1 MRIYYR
7 AKNRKDLVKAISD
20 FTGKKAKYLRLPT
33 YAYQIGEYNVDK
45 EGNLN
50 FEDEMDSE
58 EVQSLIVYLEKRGF
72 TGEIEA
78 KESPTLAQETEAE
91 GEIPPEKR
99 EAPQDETTRFVVAL
113 PEKLVN
119 LSNLQNL
126 LAAKGTLIKKALGVD
141 NLEVKE
147 EYEKVSFPW
156 FDGEE
161 VPKPYIEFIVAI
173 CQMSRNQK
181 RISAKAKE
189 VTNEKYAFRCFLL
202 RLGFIGPEYKETRKE
217 LLKNLSGSSAFKNG
231 ERKGKNNETSD

>member
-33 YAYQIGEYNVDK
+33 YAYQIGDFNVDK

-58 EVQSLIVYLEKRGF
+58 EVQSLIAYLEKRGF
-72 TGEIEA
+72 TGEFEGKKSTDPIEG
-78 KESPTLAQETEAE
+78 SDQE
-91 GEIPPEKR
+91 GEIPQEKS
-99 EAPQDETTRFVVAL
+99 EAPQGENVRFVVAL
-113 PEKLVN
+113 PEALVN
-119 LSNLQNL
+119 LANLQNL
-126 LAAKGTLIKKALGVD
+126 LQAKGTLIKKALNISQLLVESKDG
-141 NLEVKE
+141 
-147 EYEKVSFPW
+147 KVSFPW

-161 VPKPYIEFIVAI
+161 APKPYIEFIVAI

-202 RLGFIGPEYKETRKE
+202 RLGFIGPEFKETRKE

-231 ERKGKNNETSD
+231 ERERR

>member
-33 YAYQIGEYNVDK
+33 YAYQIGDFNVDK

-58 EVQSLIVYLEKRGF
+58 EVQSLIAYLEKRGF
-72 TGEIEA
+72 TGEVEA
-78 KESPTLAQETEAE
+78 KENPTVAPEAEPE
-91 GEIPPEKR
+91 GEIPQEKR
-99 EAPQDETTRFVVAL
+99 ETPQGETTRFVVAL
-113 PEKLVN
+113 PEELVN
-119 LSNLQNL
+119 LANLQNL
-126 LAAKGTLIKKALGVD
+126 LQAKGTLIKKALGVD

-147 EYEKVSFPW
+147 EDGKIVFPW

-161 VPKPYIEFIVAI
+161 VPKPYVEFIVAI

-202 RLGFIGPEYKETRKE
+202 RLGFIGPEFKETRKE

-231 ERKGKNNETSD
+231 ERKGKDDETTN

>member
-7 AKNRKDLVKAISD
+7 VKTRKDLVKAISD

-33 YAYQIGEYNVDK
+33 YAYQIGDYNVDK

-58 EVQSLIVYLEKRGF
+58 EVQSLIAYLEKKGF
-72 TGEIEA
+72 TGEVEA
-78 KESPTLAQETEAE
+78 KESADPTEESDRQ
-91 GEIPPEKR
+91 GKIPPEKR
-99 EAPQDETTRFVVAL
+99 EATQGETTQFMVVL
-113 PEKLVN
+113 PEELVN
-119 LSNLQNL
+119 LANLQNL
-126 LAAKGTLIKKALGVD
+126 LAAKGPLIKKAMGVD
-141 NLEVKE
+141 NLEVNKE
-147 EYEKVSFPW
+147 DGKVLFPW

-161 VPKPYIEFIVAI
+161 VPKSYIEFIVAI

-202 RLGFIGPEYKETRKE
+202 RLGFIGPEFKETRKE
-217 LLKNLSGSSAFKNG
+217 LLKNLSGSSAFKSG
-231 ERKGKNNETSD
+231 ERKGKNNETTN